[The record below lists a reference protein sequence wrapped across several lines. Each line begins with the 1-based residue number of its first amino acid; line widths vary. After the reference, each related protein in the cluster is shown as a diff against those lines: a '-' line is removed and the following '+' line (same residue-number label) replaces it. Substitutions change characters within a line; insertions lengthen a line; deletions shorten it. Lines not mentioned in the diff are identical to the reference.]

1 MKTFFKSLL
10 LLSIIASLLSACG
23 FQPRGKLYSL
33 DDLNSL
39 YVNAGGANR
48 LNSALSTLF
57 TNSNVTTQSSPDT
70 ASYILTLGN
79 EQFDRRVLSVSPETG
94 KVEEY
99 ELQYK
104 ANMNLTDSN
113 GDILISNEPIL
124 ADRNFVFN
132 ENAVLSSF
140 SEEGVL
146 QAELAKTVAIQVLRR
161 VQTVIKNSK

>member
-1 MKTFFKSLL
+1 MKTFLKSLL
-10 LLSIIASLLSACG
+10 LLSIATSLFTACG
-23 FQPRGKLYSL
+23 FQPRGKIYSL

-39 YVNAGGANR
+39 YVNGGGASR

-57 TNSNVTTQSSPDT
+57 TNGNVTPQSSPDT
-70 ASYILTLGN
+70 AAYILTLAN
-79 EQFDRRVLSVSPETG
+79 EQFDRRVLSVSPNTG

-113 GDILISNEPIL
+113 GNILINNEPIL

-146 QAELAKTVAIQVLRR
+146 QADLAKTVASQVLRR
-161 VQTVIKNSK
+161 VQAAIKNSK

>member
-10 LLSIIASLLSACG
+10 VLSIAASLFTACG
-23 FQPRGKLYSL
+23 FEPRGKLYSL

-39 YVNAGGANR
+39 YVNGAGASR

-57 TNSNVTTQSSPDT
+57 TNGNVTTQTSPET
-70 ASYILTLGN
+70 AAYILTLAN
-79 EQFDRRVLSVSPETG
+79 EQFDRRVLSVSPDTG

-104 ANMNLTDSN
+104 ANLNLSDAKGN
-113 GDILISNEPIL
+113 ILINNEPIL

-146 QAELAKTVAIQVLRR
+146 QAELAKTVATQVLRR